1 MFEFIIEQRIDICLL
16 IIILYLI
23 IITYHIKDH
32 ISTQI
37 YLIST
42 NKKLLKK
49 IEILKND
56 NHHMMTNLN
65 MLNKIINKS

>member
-1 MFEFIIEQRIDICLL
+1 MFEFIIEKRIDICLL

-23 IITYHIKDH
+23 IITYYIKEH
-32 ISTQI
+32 ISTHI

-56 NHHMMTNLN
+56 NHHMITNIN